1 MDTPATPPSAPEPD
15 GRTALVRAWLSTT
28 ALFLSGIYFPVAGTL
43 LMVFTPQPGLSLE
56 RRSGKHALVPL
67 VVLTAA
73 TAALAA
79 GARVAILYLA
89 GFAMLTWV
97 LAGLLRR
104 GSSIEATVAL
114 TTAFGTGAVL
124 AGAVLFSPSI
134 DGVFAALR
142 VVLEDS
148 WQALVDLY
156 RRAGMPPD
164 AVDRLTEGGDR
175 LVDVVVRISPAL
187 VVILFG
193 TVVLAN
199 LGLVR
204 WRERR
209 AGASPPFGDLSSWSA
224 PPAAIWVLVF
234 AGYASFLPWPFL
246 RGIAW
251 NVVAIVLA
259 VYFCQGLAILQ
270 FTFRAW
276 RVPAWGRGFAYAFV
290 AFEWLAAAVVLLLGI
305 FDLWGDFRQ
314 LRPRPVEDD

>member
-1 MDTPATPPSAPEPD
+1 MDSPASPRGREPD
-15 GRTALVRAWLSTT
+15 GRIALVRAWLSTT
-28 ALFLSGIYFPVAGTL
+28 ALFLSGVYFPVAGTL

-73 TAALAA
+73 TAALAG
-79 GARVAILYLA
+79 GARVAILYLV
-89 GFAMLTWV
+89 GFAVLTWV
-97 LAGLLRR
+97 LAELLRR

-114 TTAFGTGAVL
+114 TTALGAGAVL
-124 AGAVLFSPSI
+124 VGMLLFSPSI
-134 DGVFAALR
+134 DVVLGALR

-164 AVDRLTEGGDR
+164 VVERLGEGGDR
-175 LVDVVVRISPAL
+175 FVDVVVRISPAL

-193 TVVLAN
+193 SVVLAN

-209 AGASPPFGDLSSWSA
+209 AGDVPVFGDLTRWA
-224 PPAAIWVLVF
+224 TPPAAIWILVL

-246 RGIAW
+246 RGVAW
-251 NVVAIVLA
+251 NVLAIVLA
-259 VYFCQGLAILQ
+259 IYFCQGLAILQ

-276 RVPAWGRGFAYAFV
+276 RVPAWARGFAYAFV
-290 AFEWLAAAVVLLLGI
+290 AFEWLAAAVVVLLGI

-314 LRPRPVEDD
+314 LRPRPVEED